1 MRCYRGST
9 PAKVGSTWR
18 RQTEIGSSSR
28 RTAGALFDGEM
39 HISRGRLGERH
50 HKKDSQMP
58 DYPSTVGPTLVSYQ
72 LTSSAYEYIM
82 RVVGLGAFEGPV
94 GDMKLAEDLKP
105 VVDALHTVLA
115 GGSVKLEVASRGSP
129 DIKRELDER
138 MAQMR
143 RDSNEINGKAGYYV
157 TAMS

>member
-1 MRCYRGST
+1 
-9 PAKVGSTWR
+9 
-18 RQTEIGSSSR
+18 
-28 RTAGALFDGEM
+28 
-39 HISRGRLGERH
+39 
-50 HKKDSQMP
+50 MP